1 MATTQ
6 GFKLF
11 HILLLVLACLRCVK
25 VGATFHDVTGILG
38 LGISHRYS
46 FRNTIGSSG
55 VGMFSNTGG
64 STTSSVVDT
73 ESPTQ
78 APTPD
83 IAPAGLETNPAIK
96 NSHDFMAFVS
106 KDHDIHWK
114 SGRNIALSR
123 GGIVTNGGKIGVKS
137 NNSNFAVSHGLET
150 SLSRNNKALS
160 FGIEI
165 EKNNVASLGL
175 KAHTR
180 KVHVGVSHGGNIS
193 IKKRGSIVSN
203 GENFGFKSKTNVVAS
218 HGLGIQGPM

>member
-11 HILLLVLACLRCVK
+11 HTLFLVLACLCCVK

-38 LGISHRYS
+38 LGIDYRYS
-46 FRNTIGSSG
+46 FRAFGSGG
-55 VGMFSNTGG
+55 VGMFSNTDG
-64 STTSSVVDT
+64 SRASSIVDIK
-73 ESPTQ
+73 SPTQ
-78 APTPD
+78 APIPE
-83 IAPAGLETNPAIK
+83 IAPAGLETDPATK
-96 NSHDFMAFVS
+96 NSHDFAAFIS

-114 SGRNIALSR
+114 SGSNIALSH
-123 GGIVTNGGKIGVKS
+123 GGVVSSGGRIGVKR
-137 NNSNFAVSHGLET
+137 NSNFSVSHGLET
-150 SLSRNNKALS
+150 SLSGNNKALS

-180 KVHVGVSHGGNIS
+180 KVHVGVSHGGNVS

-203 GENFGFKSKTNVVAS
+203 GGKFGFKSNTNVVAS
-218 HGLGIQGPM
+218 HGFGIQGAM

>member
-11 HILLLVLACLRCVK
+11 HTLFLLFSWQCCVK

-38 LGISHRYS
+38 LGINHRYS
-46 FRNTIGSSG
+46 FHAFGSSG
-55 VGMFSNTGG
+55 VGMFSNTVG
-64 STTSSVVDT
+64 SRASSVVDI
-73 ESPTQ
+73 ESPAQ
-78 APTPD
+78 APTSE
-83 IAPAGLETNPAIK
+83 IVPAGPEIDLATK
-96 NSHDFMAFVS
+96 NSHDFEAFIS

-114 SGRNIALSR
+114 SGSSIAPH
-123 GGIVTNGGKIGVKS
+123 GGVVSSGGKIGVKS
-137 NNSNFAVSHGLET
+137 NSNFAVSHGLET
-150 SLSRNNKALS
+150 SSRNNKALS

-193 IKKRGSIVSN
+193 IKKRGSI
-203 GENFGFKSKTNVVAS
+203 GKFGFKTTTNVVAS
-218 HGLGIQGPM
+218 HGFGI

>member
-1 MATTQ
+1 MATAK

-11 HILLLVLACLRCVK
+11 QTLFLVLVCLCCVK
-25 VGATFHDVTGILG
+25 VGATFHDVTGIFG
-38 LGISHRYS
+38 LGINRRYS
-46 FRNTIGSSG
+46 FHNTIGSSG

-64 STTSSVVDT
+64 STTSSVVDI

-106 KDHDIHWK
+106 KDHDIHWE

-123 GGIVTNGGKIGVKS
+123 GGVVTNGGKIGVKS
-137 NNSNFAVSHGLET
+137 NNSNFAVSRDLET
-150 SLSRNNKALS
+150 SSRNNKALS
-160 FGIEI
+160 SGIEI

-180 KVHVGVSHGGNIS
+180 KVHVGVSHGGNLS
-193 IKKRGSIVSN
+193 IKKQSWSQ
-203 GENFGFKSKTNVVAS
+203 SS
-218 HGLGIQGPM
+218 QG